1 MDCEA
6 FERIVLDRLYLELDE
21 QSMGAAQRH
30 VAHCSRCRGIEAG
43 LKATRDVCRVP
54 LLSASDT
61 FVDRVISNERRIR
74 AVLPLRQ
81 RTSRAVSLLAGYAMR
96 PQPTMAALLLLMIG
110 ASLFL
115 VRSRPPERDLVQVTE
130 RGVQEGEVDARRLRG
145 SNSNSLASASSALA
159 VNSGLAPANTA
170 RPDST
175 ENCSGTNGPGC
186 ANRVRNSDSVVAK
199 SDTDPSS
206 LETEFRTARQLR
218 FSSGCSAAVQNF
230 ESIRRRQPK
239 SEVGLAATWQAADC
253 YSKLNRKEEARALL
267 IVLAE
272 SPEYAVRASEQLK
285 TLSEM

>member
-54 LLSASDT
+54 IVSASNE
-61 FVDRVISNERRIR
+61 FMERVISNERRIR

-115 VRSRPPERDLVQVTE
+115 VRARPPERDLVQVTE

-145 SNSNSLASASSALA
+145 SSSLASASGALGSNNALA
-159 VNSGLAPANTA
+159 PTSTGRA
-170 RPDST
+170 DSSADSC
-175 ENCSGTNGPGC
+175 NGTNGPGC
-186 ANRVRNSDSVVAK
+186 GNRLKSGESVVVK
-199 SDTDPSS
+199 SDADPVS
-206 LETEFRTARQLR
+206 LEAEYRTARQLQFR
-218 FSSGCSAAVQNF
+218 SGCSAAVQNF

-267 IVLAE
+267 VLLVE